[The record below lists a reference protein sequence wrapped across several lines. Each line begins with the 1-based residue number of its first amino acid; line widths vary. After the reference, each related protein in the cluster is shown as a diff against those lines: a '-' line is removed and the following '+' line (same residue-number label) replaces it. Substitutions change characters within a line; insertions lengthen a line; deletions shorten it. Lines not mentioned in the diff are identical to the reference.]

1 MVGQAAVPDLACRD
15 ELLERAPRLLDRHVA
30 VGVVELQKVE
40 LLAPEPT
47 QALLAAMADR
57 IGAQVHEVVSVV
69 ATQRSALGEDEHV
82 LAAGERA
89 ADDLL
94 GVPPAVERS
103 RVDPV
108 DAAVQCGVDG
118 PYRIGVV
125 LRSQLTHHSPGREP
139 MGAVPMPTREIRR
152 SLAPRRRRS
161 MTVSNEV
168 RLARMPI
175 LRPEEETKVCEWFA
189 GLARPVELYVALGP
203 EETPRAGSGDLD
215 FGTEMVRLCEG
226 LAELGDGVT
235 CRVEEEPEGFSRF
248 PAVSIRPDGRDVGVR
263 YDGCRGAT
271 SSAPSS
277 AESSKRDARSRR

>member
-1 MVGQAAVPDLACRD
+1 MPTIAPVTAGCASTKSSAPRVTLPPPRARELLARLLELQVGEGMRAPEVVFRERVERKAVGEEAARERRPDDDAELVLQRVREQLLLVVAGEHRVLKLQRRDGPEGERPLHELRRMVGQAAVPDLACRD

-57 IGAQVHEVVSVV
+57 LGAQVHEVVSVV

-125 LRSQLTHHSPGREP
+125 LRSPVRPTTLPAASRWARCRCRRE
-139 MGAVPMPTREIRR
+139 R
-152 SLAPRRRRS
+152 S
-161 MTVSNEV
+161 
-168 RLARMPI
+168 
-175 LRPEEETKVCEWFA
+175 
-189 GLARPVELYVALGP
+189 GG
-203 EETPRAGSGDLD
+203 
-215 FGTEMVRLCEG
+215 
-226 LAELGDGVT
+226 
-235 CRVEEEPEGFSRF
+235 
-248 PAVSIRPDGRDVGVR
+248 
-263 YDGCRGAT
+263 
-271 SSAPSS
+271 
-277 AESSKRDARSRR
+277 RSRRGAADP